1 MRISDWSSDVCS
13 SDLRSIAISFAAERR
28 IALGKGGRN
37 ANAVLAVGGFGP
49 TPLARFLEAEA
60 YAQGGMVGFR
70 SRDLFVD
77 GKMSLLSPLGHSPVR
92 IGGSLSGGAQP
103 QVERLAIGPARKS
116 VRLGK
121 MV

>member
-1 MRISDWSSDVCS
+1 MSVFCFFFLMRRRPPSSTRTYT
-13 SDLRSIAISFAAERR
+13 LFPYTTRFRT
-28 IALGKGGRN
+28 
-37 ANAVLAVGGFGP
+37 NAVLAVGGFGS

-103 QVERLAIGPARKS
+103 QEIGRASCRERVCQYG
-116 VRLGK
+116 
-121 MV
+121 